1 MSGHRPWSEIRRGP
15 SDERHFGALARGE
28 PAEELGCPASDGDAD
43 CPECCGSG
51 EAHPVELR
59 HAREARACD
68 MWNEHRALVADSV
81 PSYEDLPERTP
92 WLDRKGMRRDDF
104 VD

>member
-28 PAEELGCPASDGDAD
+28 PAEELGCPACGGSGGGDE
-43 CPECCGSG
+43 PHLECHECGGSG
-51 EAHPVELR
+51 EAHSVELR
-59 HAREARACD
+59 HAREAHATD
-68 MWNEHRALVADSV
+68 GF
-81 PSYEDLPERTP
+81 PSYKDLPERTS